1 MCFQGFGAIRGM
13 MTGAQNWLALS
24 DRGLCSDDPVPH
36 ALLDQGLFVM
46 ELALPLEPTT
56 ILLNHQA
63 EDGWPRTFAVFHD
76 GAAGLVL
83 LHRQGQSVARHHLPG
98 PLPLGSGVGRLCF
111 HFDAPARHW
120 SLTFQMIIETGAAP
134 DPARRLSAFGSNP
147 LPLRLAD
154 MAALCAASATKSAH
168 PAVLWFGLTRG
179 DAPPARAP
187 WVGQRTPVETTR
199 GPVAAGH
206 LTAGDIV
213 LTLDDGP
220 QPLTAVHRFDL
231 PSKGSFAPILLRA
244 PFFGQGQ
251 DLLISSDQMIALA
264 GSEVEYL
271 FGEDE
276 VLVEAGHLAD
286 GRTALLDQRRAVTA
300 SVALEF
306 ANPAL
311 VLADGCALLCAPMA
325 QAATGPDTLPRRS
338 LQGYEV
344 LTLMA
349 LMGRSGRHR
358 AA

>member
-1 MCFQGFGAIRGM
+1 
-13 MTGAQNWLALS
+13 MTLPSQDWLALS
-24 DRGLCSDDPVPH
+24 DRGLCGADPGGH
-36 ALLDQGLFVM
+36 ALLDKGLFVM
-46 ELALPLEPTT
+46 ELALPLSPST

-83 LHRQGQSVARHHLPG
+83 LHRQGQSVVRHHLPG
-98 PLPLGSGVGRLCF
+98 PLPEGVGIGRLCF

-120 SLTFQMIIETGAAP
+120 QLTFQLLDAIGAAP
-134 DPARRLSAFGSNP
+134 DMALGLSAAGSNP
-147 LPLRLAD
+147 LPVRLAD
-154 MAALCAASATKSAH
+154 MAALCAGQAAAAVH

-187 WVGQRTPVETTR
+187 WIGLRTPVETTR

-206 LTAGDIV
+206 LAPGDLV

-220 QPLTAVHRFDL
+220 QPLLAVHRFDL
-231 PSKGSFAPILLRA
+231 PSKGSFAPVLLRA
-244 PFFGQGQ
+244 PFFGQEQ
-251 DLLISSDQMIALA
+251 DLLIAADQMIALA

-276 VLVEAGHLAD
+276 VLIQAGFLAD
-286 GRTALLDQRRAVTA
+286 GRTALLDQRRSVTT

-306 ANPAL
+306 SGPAL
-311 VLADGCALLCAPMA
+311 VLADGCALLCAAGA
-325 QAATGPDTLPRRS
+325 QAAIAPPSLPRRS
-338 LQGYEV
+338 LHSYEA

-349 LMGRSGRHR
+349 QMGRSGRHH